1 MEKKAMKTKSLY
13 LILAMTVAFAS
24 GAFTMAQVR
33 DWHEVQKVHE
43 HVLESIHELERL
55 QQANGYN
62 MGGHAA
68 RADQLLHQ
76 AEHELDMAVQ
86 YAQRH

>member
-1 MEKKAMKTKSLY
+1 MKIKSLY
-13 LILAMTVAFAS
+13 LVLAMTVAFAS
-24 GAFTMAQVR
+24 GAYTMAQVR
-33 DWHEVQKVHE
+33 DWHDVEKVHQ
-43 HVLESIHELERL
+43 HVIEAMHELEHM

-76 AEHELDMAVQ
+76 AERELDAAVH
-86 YAQRH
+86 YAQTH